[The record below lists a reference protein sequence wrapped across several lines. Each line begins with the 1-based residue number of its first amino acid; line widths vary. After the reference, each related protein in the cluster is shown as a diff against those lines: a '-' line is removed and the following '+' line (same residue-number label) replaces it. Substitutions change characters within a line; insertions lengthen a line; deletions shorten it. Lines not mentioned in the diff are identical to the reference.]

1 LTHLN
6 LTDIKNI
13 ERKDIKYNSIN
24 NKAFANK
31 IKKLNKNNI
40 PVIRKIKLN
49 FNMSN
54 IDNDIK
60 EDKEKKLGTKTNEE
74 ENNLNNYDEI
84 QTLNL

>member
-1 LTHLN
+1 MTHLN
-6 LTDIKNI
+6 LTEIKNI

-49 FNMSN
+49 FSMSN

-60 EDKEKKLGTKTNEE
+60 EDKEKKLGT
-74 ENNLNNYDEI
+74 
-84 QTLNL
+84 

>member
-1 LTHLN
+1 MTHLN

-24 NKAFANK
+24 NNAFANK